1 MKKIISSLLISLSIA
16 SCAYN
21 PNVTTLDNVK
31 GNSAVKKEDPNT
43 KENIYVFDVGQ
54 SKAGVTISTNVN
66 LVLPSKFKTKASP
79 GNIDGTPAKTLFDML
94 TVEVYLFALPDTGSY
109 LGTDP
114 ITDSAP
120 IPNFTT
126 PLSFTFIP
134 TSNSFGL
141 KLTNVGSSPVNT
153 KYYIGVVAKDA
164 GGNVISQDSP
174 IAWSGSSLN
183 KGICLSEGNYDNTT
197 IDSSLVVHSGW
208 SYLLPITLK
217 LKDATGATV
226 SSNITLN
233 DGISYSYA
241 SDMLG
246 LSNIAG
252 GGTITPA
259 LSNGMAA
266 SNVLLQTASD
276 ITVDNLG
283 NVYIL
288 DTANS
293 TVFYVNKAGI
303 VNVISTGLT
312 GSIAV
317 SVNALGDVFVLS
329 TGMVSKFTKQSLGVY
344 TRKDFSDINFNTV
357 ADISLSST
365 DPNIVYVATAS
376 GATSSVYK
384 LDTSTPTGTVST
396 YFTPLLTD
404 PYSMTI
410 DGNDNLYFVY
420 QTPANNK
427 QVDTL
432 KNGVLSTLYTSV
444 DPTAIFTDVNVDHTG
459 NIYVSNNSNTLGK
472 GSIIKLSSAGILTST
487 LAGGGSAT
495 TNMNGLP
502 GTYASL
508 NPTLI
513 AIEPGKNL
521 SGDPAVYFVDDAGY
535 TQANLIVRKLVP

>member
-31 GNSAVKKEDPNT
+31 KDT
-43 KENIYVFDVGQ
+43 YVFNVNQNKNG
-54 SKAGVTISTNVN
+54 ATISANIN
-66 LVLPSKFKTKASP
+66 LALPSKFKTKAAP
-79 GNIDGTPAKTLFDML
+79 INVDGTPAKTGLDVF
-94 TVEVYLFALPDTGSY
+94 TVQVYLLALPTAY
-109 LGTDP
+109 AGTDP
-114 ITDSAP
+114 LTDTSV
-120 IPNFTT
+120 ISNVTN
-126 PLSFTFIP
+126 PLSFTFVP
-134 TSNSFGL
+134 TTATFGV
-141 KLTNVGSSPVNT
+141 KFTNVGTSPVGTN
-153 KYYIGVVAKDA
+153 YYVGVIAKDN
-164 GGNVISQDSP
+164 GGNVVSKNISGVADIVWTGASTGTGLSLSSTSVAVDNVLAVSTTNP
-174 IAWSGSSLN
+174 IDVN
-183 KGICLSEGNYDNTT
+183 
-197 IDSSLVVHSGW
+197 
-208 SYLLPITLK
+208 LK

-233 DGISYSYA
+233 NGIGYSYA

-246 LSNIAG
+246 LSYIAG
-252 GGTITPA
+252 GGTMTPA
-259 LSNGMAA
+259 LSNGISS

-283 NVYIL
+283 NVYLL

-317 SVNALGDVFVLS
+317 SVNSIGDVFVLS

-344 TRKDFSDINFNTV
+344 TRKDFTDANFNTA

-384 LDTSTPTGTVST
+384 LDTSTPAGTVST

-472 GSIIKLSSAGILTST
+472 GSILKLSSTGILTST